1 MLGNSLTEG
10 GGDWSKRLKT
20 ENVRNR
26 GTVGDEIMGI
36 YDRLDQILPG
46 KPRKIFLLTGVND
59 VSHDLSTDSLVTLMD
74 FLLNEIQTKSPET
87 KLYLQSLL
95 PINESFGRY
104 KKLTGKTDQI
114 PEINAKLKEL
124 ANKRNITFIDLFPLF
139 TEKKTNI
146 LREKLTADGLHLN
159 EEGYRIWVKELKE
172 YL

>member
-1 MLGNSLTEG
+1 
-10 GGDWSKRLKT
+10 
-20 ENVRNR
+20 
-26 GTVGDEIMGI
+26 
-36 YDRLDQILPG
+36 
-46 KPRKIFLLTGVND
+46 
-59 VSHDLSTDSLVTLMD
+59 MD

>member
-20 ENVRNR
+20 ENVRNKR
-26 GTVGDEIMGI
+26 YCRNEIMGI

-46 KPRKIFLLTGVND
+46 KPRKNLFLLTGVND

-87 KLYLQSLL
+87 RLYLQSLL

-114 PEINAKLKEL
+114 PEINAE
-124 ANKRNITFIDLFPLF
+124 
-139 TEKKTNI
+139 TERTC
-146 LREKLTADGLHLN
+146 
-159 EEGYRIWVKELKE
+159 
-172 YL
+172 